1 MEKKPNFR
9 KKGYDQYLSIFVLSF
24 LFCYIVLNLH
34 FFASGGAKSAVFS
47 LFIATTNF
55 QLIPASQLQP
65 MRGVVWILVRVDK
78 SMFAIYPTG
87 FGPKFDSPREIL
99 SNGSWYSTCQ
109 FFLEPIF
116 EARMKQHGCL
126 PNDSS
131 LASAIY
137 IPFYA
142 GLDIGRCI
150 PVFFHPG
157 SAYVQYLCY
166 FPSNYTKY
174 SVFIPEEDVRSRRVN
189 IRRRLMCILSIEV
202 EAMREEVIGMIPRI
216 VYANPR
222 NGGLPDFEDAFDV
235 AIKGVP
241 RRIEEL
247 GGGFLKGRIPVLSFL
262 IGIGGN

>member
-87 FGPKFDSPREIL
+87 STMTFSKTTEPLQGGVI
-99 SNGSWYSTCQ
+99 WYSTCQ

-142 GLDIGRCI
+142 GLDIGRHLWGYNVSVRDALSCELAQW
-150 PVFFHPG
+150 V
-157 SAYVQYLCY
+157 SAR
-166 FPSNYTKY
+166 
-174 SVFIPEEDVRSRRVN
+174 PERKRMWGRDHFVVG
-189 IRRRLMCILSIEV
+189 C
-202 EAMREEVIGMIPRI
+202 RI
-216 VYANPR
+216 
-222 NGGLPDFEDAFDV
+222 
-235 AIKGVP
+235 
-241 RRIEEL
+241 
-247 GGGFLKGRIPVLSFL
+247 S
-262 IGIGGN
+262 

>member
-78 SMFAIYPTG
+78 SMFAIYPT
-87 FGPKFDSPREIL
+87 
-99 SNGSWYSTCQ
+99 
-109 FFLEPIF
+109 
-116 EARMKQHGCL
+116 
-126 PNDSS
+126 
-131 LASAIY
+131 
-137 IPFYA
+137 
-142 GLDIGRCI
+142 
-150 PVFFHPG
+150 G